1 MQSLSPQN
9 SKIVFPLIFLPFL
22 LFFWDAILWNQHIH
36 WFMTI
41 TVIFNLS
48 SEIHLRVICIKLIN
62 GRGLWLIKMVANICE
77 WDLQISDS
85 SLATFPTR
93 TNNSFSGE
101 GEGEDDDDD
110 EEEEESN
117 TIISNKNNN
126 NVASKVGK
134 TCFCLLFALED
145 LNWCLN
151 LPGYVHLLH

>member
-9 SKIVFPLIFLPFL
+9 SKIVFPLILLPFL

-36 WFMTI
+36 WFMMI

-48 SEIHLRVICIKLIN
+48 SEIHLCVICIKLIN
-62 GRGLWLIKMVANICE
+62 GRGQWLIKMVANICE

-93 TNNSFSGE
+93 TKNSFSGE
-101 GEGEDDDDD
+101 GEGEDDDD